1 MTVADLIKNTNIIK
15 IKQSDHLSAAISKLS
30 SSHDAAFVFTEENQ
44 FKGVINPYYSFIKS
58 SYPSNTKVE
67 HCIFHAPHIK
77 INYPIS
83 KVAQLMIES
92 KIHYLPVF
100 NYNEKFIGIISA
112 RRVLESMKGSTIFKI
127 KIKEILKNKKRP
139 VITIKEDDFVSTAIN
154 EFKLYKISKLVVI
167 NKDMRIKG
175 LLSYYD
181 LISYLIAPKEKEH
194 RGDRVGGKISLLH
207 QRVKNFAKS
216 FVLTLTPEETM
227 EEALR
232 LIIEKKIGSVVILDK
247 EKHPI
252 GIITTRDFLGL
263 AAKGSQD
270 QKLEIVSQDLSHK
283 NRQILGGFFNYF
295 NGLSKNIPNAEK
307 SKKGEPTVIKEE
319 GKNLLKVLKKIK
331 KD

>member
-15 IKQSDHLSAAISKLS
+15 IKPSDHLSTAISKLS
-30 SSHDAAFVFTEENQ
+30 SSHDAAFVFNEENQ

-58 SYPSNTKVE
+58 SYPSNAKVE
-67 HCIFHAPHIK
+67 HCVFHTPHVK
-77 INYPIS
+77 GDFSIS

-100 NYNEKFIGIISA
+100 NNKKEFIGIISA
-112 RRVLESMKGSTIFKI
+112 RRVLSSMKGSSIFKI

-139 VITIKEDDFVSTAIN
+139 VVTIKEDDFISTAIN

-167 NKDMRIKG
+167 NKDMRLKR

-181 LISYLIAPKEKEH
+181 LISYLIAPKEKER
-194 RGDRVGGKISLLH
+194 RGDRIGGKVSLLH

-216 FVLTLTPEETM
+216 FVLTLTSEDTM

-247 EKHPI
+247 NKHPL

-263 AAKGSQD
+263 VAKGDQG
-270 QKLEIVSQDLSHK
+270 QKLEVVSQDLSHK

-295 NGLSKNIPNAEK
+295 NSWTKNVANVDKAKLLVKKEK
-307 SKKGEPTVIKEE
+307 
-319 GKNLLKVLKKIK
+319 
-331 KD
+331 